1 MKSIGMHY
9 GTFHLAAEGFDQPQ
23 KDLMDAA
30 RKENVSHDS
39 ISIMHEGET
48 KNASVT

>member
-1 MKSIGMHY
+1 MHY

-30 RKENVSHDS
+30 RKENVSHNS
-39 ISIMHEGET
+39 ISSMHEGET
-48 KNASVT
+48 EKLHL